1 MQKDDV
7 KLLYKWVNTHGK
19 CVRQRTVRQET
30 TSYKCGTLP
39 LNMYVSTSIKGTEVT
54 FNHID
59 EYDDSESE
67 NETEETSS
75 SQLSH
80 VLVGND
86 DHHESP
92 AELSFLTT
100 RNYSQSGR
108 TLRVSSRLLDYI

>member
-1 MQKDDV
+1 
-7 KLLYKWVNTHGK
+7 
-19 CVRQRTVRQET
+19 
-30 TSYKCGTLP
+30 
-39 LNMYVSTSIKGTEVT
+39 MYVSTSIKGTEVT

-86 DHHESP
+86 DHESP

-100 RNYSQSGR
+100 RNSCSFSIITATLKQSTVIDRKYRHCKGNKSPETMTR
-108 TLRVSSRLLDYI
+108 PR

>member
-1 MQKDDV
+1 
-7 KLLYKWVNTHGK
+7 
-19 CVRQRTVRQET
+19 
-30 TSYKCGTLP
+30 
-39 LNMYVSTSIKGTEVT
+39 MYVSTSIKGTEVT

-75 SQLSH
+75 SQLSN